1 MMPGSLQ
8 WTNFLFKRVPCK
20 TEAFLRVSLACRLL
34 SVLLQ
39 AFRPIRASAQLY
51 SRGVTFR
58 RSAPFAVR
66 SKIQCKDRRAKMTA
80 RLVPE

>member
-1 MMPGSLQ
+1 M
-8 WTNFLFKRVPCK
+8 
-20 TEAFLRVSLACRLL
+20 RVSLACRLL

-58 RSAPFAVR
+58 RCAQQKNSVQRPKGEDDCPTGSGIKLPDASAFFPPLSVLQDCAL
-66 SKIQCKDRRAKMTA
+66 S
-80 RLVPE
+80 